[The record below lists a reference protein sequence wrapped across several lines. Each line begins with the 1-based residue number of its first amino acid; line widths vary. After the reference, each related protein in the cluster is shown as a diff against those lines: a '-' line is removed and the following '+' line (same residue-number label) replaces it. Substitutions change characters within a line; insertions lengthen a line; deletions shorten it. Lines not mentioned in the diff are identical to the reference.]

1 MKEPYLA
8 RPVAQIC
15 RVGVFPVLIQTV
27 CFVIISVLIMIVHT
41 ITTTTTTTIKM
52 LIRMVVSHLFKLV
65 EGSPWLIRNCFNVS
79 SLVVMMIMIMMM
91 TTTTMMMRTE
101 TLTSSPTRTP
111 SNFLMIRF
119 KDLSSSSR
127 WKSWSSSLTSSWLS
141 WPFMPS
147 WLWWPKLVIL
157 SHDDQKPST
166 WFAAIALFKLQQY
179 QAASGVCLFSSIM

>member
-1 MKEPYLA
+1 MTQNVKWHKMSNGTIWKIKRNDKWHITYDTWQMTNDTWNKF
-8 RPVAQIC
+8 QITHFTRDTDTWHMRYDVWC
-15 RVGVFPVLIQTV
+15 MTHDVW
-27 CFVIISVLIMIVHT
+27 C
-41 ITTTTTTTIKM
+41 
-52 LIRMVVSHLFKLV
+52 
-65 EGSPWLIRNCFNVS
+65 
-79 SLVVMMIMIMMM
+79 MMM
-91 TTTTMMMRTE
+91 MMMMMTTTMMMRTE